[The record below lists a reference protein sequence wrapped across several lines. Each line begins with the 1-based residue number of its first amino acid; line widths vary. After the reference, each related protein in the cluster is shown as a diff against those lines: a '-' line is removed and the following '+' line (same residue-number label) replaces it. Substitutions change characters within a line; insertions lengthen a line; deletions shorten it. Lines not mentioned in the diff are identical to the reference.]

1 MKNYIKLSILSLS
14 LAGLASCEMDSPN
27 QSALQPEVIGF
38 TEKLAESA
46 IMSIHQSFGETN
58 SYRGRF
64 TPYYGLNTDVE
75 IINGLAASKTPDGGK
90 LDLGAYNATPNNSQ
104 MNTDNN
110 AYAKFYEGIERANMV
125 IKNIKENGDPDN
137 RPEMAALLGE
147 AMTLRAV
154 IYLDL
159 IKGWGDVPA
168 RFDPIDEQTIYQP
181 RVDRDEIYKRLLSD
195 LDYAKNVVAWPNG
208 DDKTKSV
215 ERINRAFVK
224 GLRARIALYAGG
236 YSYRSDKTVRLSND
250 PDLAREKMYQIAA
263 EECQDVINHCTS
275 LSSLPFIDNFKAL
288 CQDDVTAGKESLW
301 EIPFSDG
308 RGRVLYTFGVKH
320 LAKDQYTGQAQGGV
334 NGPLPTL
341 FYDYDVDDIRRN
353 ITCVPYEWSSE
364 SKSSQSLRAVNKWCF
379 GKLRYEW
386 MNRKVTSTNDDGV
399 NFQYMRLADVYMM
412 AAEAY
417 NELGDINKA
426 WTCLEPVLSRALPAA
441 KVDALKAN
449 ILQVKMPSSKESLNS
464 VLLNLLVKC
473 FAKQTW
479 FAGILLTRRWLKQSR
494 R

>member
-14 LAGLASCEMDSPN
+14 LVGLASCEMDSPN

-125 IKNIKENGDPDN
+125 IKNITENGDPDN

-168 RFDPIDEQTIYQP
+168 RFDPIDDQTIYQP
-181 RVDRDEIYKRLLSD
+181 RADRDEIYKRILSD
-195 LDYAKNVVAWPNG
+195 LDYAKNVVAW
-208 DDKTKSV
+208 
-215 ERINRAFVK
+215 
-224 GLRARIALYAGG
+224 
-236 YSYRSDKTVRLSND
+236 
-250 PDLAREKMYQIAA
+250 
-263 EECQDVINHCTS
+263 
-275 LSSLPFIDNFKAL
+275 
-288 CQDDVTAGKESLW
+288 
-301 EIPFSDG
+301 
-308 RGRVLYTFGVKH
+308 
-320 LAKDQYTGQAQGGV
+320 
-334 NGPLPTL
+334 
-341 FYDYDVDDIRRN
+341 
-353 ITCVPYEWSSE
+353 
-364 SKSSQSLRAVNKWCF
+364 
-379 GKLRYEW
+379 
-386 MNRKVTSTNDDGV
+386 
-399 NFQYMRLADVYMM
+399 
-412 AAEAY
+412 
-417 NELGDINKA
+417 
-426 WTCLEPVLSRALPAA
+426 
-441 KVDALKAN
+441 
-449 ILQVKMPSSKESLNS
+449 
-464 VLLNLLVKC
+464 
-473 FAKQTW
+473 
-479 FAGILLTRRWLKQSR
+479 
-494 R
+494 